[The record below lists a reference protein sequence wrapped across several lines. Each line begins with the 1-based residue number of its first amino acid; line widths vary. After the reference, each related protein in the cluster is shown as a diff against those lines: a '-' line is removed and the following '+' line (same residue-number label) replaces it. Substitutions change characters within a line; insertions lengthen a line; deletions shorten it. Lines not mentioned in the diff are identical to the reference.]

1 MQQRSRLGFQGFSSA
16 RARHFG
22 RRFMGVGATV
32 AALAIVLAGCF
43 SPKPPPPPPPK
54 FRLAAGLWHTLG
66 TAPGASACHF
76 ARLDRAGKTIVDI
89 TSTTGQRYVETRDTD
104 SEFVTSG
111 CQTWVRADSPQD
123 THHFGVVGYPYDP
136 RSSGFKLA
144 LGDGDY
150 RMGNQNFFDQTTGF
164 WAGSP
169 GWTNDIPYGRY
180 QLQNGT
186 SCQFEVLRN
195 FTGEDNSIWLSG
207 DGSGDGHFAAGSVDV
222 PGPTL
227 PGEPPTDVVGLRL
240 FNCGSPDIF
249 WYGNS
254 G

>member
-1 MQQRSRLGFQGFSSA
+1 V
-16 RARHFG
+16 H
-22 RRFMGVGATV
+22 RFLRFGATL
-32 AALAIVLAGCF
+32 AALGIVLAGCL
-43 SPKPPPPPPPK
+43 PKAAPPPPPPK
-54 FRLAAGLWHTLG
+54 FKLAAGLWHTLG
-66 TAPGASACHF
+66 TAPGAPACHF
-76 ARLDRAGKTIVDI
+76 ARLDGDGKTIVDI
-89 TSTTGQRYVETRDTD
+89 TSTIGQRYVETADTD

-111 CQTWVRADSPQD
+111 CQPWVRADSPQD

-150 RMGNQNFFDQTTGF
+150 RMGNQNFFDQTQGF
-164 WAGSP
+164 WSGSP
-169 GWTNDIPYGRY
+169 GLTNDIPYGRY

-186 SCQFEVLRN
+186 SCHFEVLRN

-207 DGSGDGHFAAGSVDV
+207 DGSGDGQRAPGSVNV

-227 PGEPPTDVVGLRL
+227 PGQPTTDVVGLRL
-240 FNCGSPDIF
+240 FHCGSPDIF